1 MNKSE
6 SKYFNTASLMDRALL
21 LLLEK
26 KPFEYITIKEVCEKA
41 GVNRSTF
48 YLHYE
53 TMADLAN
60 ECLHNAT
67 EQMQKKYEKSHSF
80 GQFDIASTSLE
91 KLNFITPQYLRP
103 YLEFVRENKQLYKA
117 VISQPTVFYAEQRFS
132 EMYQGIFNPI
142 LERYHFPD
150 WEKKYR
156 ISFYIKGMW
165 AIIEEWL
172 RADCSDDIEKVMQ
185 VLMSCVYGDD
195 RQ

>member
-6 SKYFNTASLMDRALL
+6 SKYFNTAALMDEALL

-26 KPFEYITIKEVCEKA
+26 KPFEYITVKEVCEKA

-60 ECLHNAT
+60 ECLQNAT
-67 EQMQKKYEKSHSF
+67 EQMRKKYDGAHSL
-80 GQFDIASTSLE
+80 GQFDIAAASLE
-91 KLNFITPQYLRP
+91 KLNLITPQYLRP
-103 YLEFVRENKQLYKA
+103 YLEYVRENKRLYKA
-117 VISQPTVFYAEQRFS
+117 VLSQPAVFYAEQRFS
-132 EMYQGIFNPI
+132 EMYQGIFDPI
-142 LERYHFPD
+142 LERYRFPD

-185 VLMSCVYGDD
+185 VLMRCVYGDGG
-195 RQ
+195 

>member
-1 MNKSE
+1 MNRSE
-6 SKYFNTASLMDRALL
+6 SKYFNTASLMDEALL

-26 KPFEYITIKEVCEKA
+26 KPFEYITVKEICEKA

-53 TMADLAN
+53 TMANLAN
-60 ECLHNAT
+60 ECLQNAT
-67 EQMQKKYEKSHSF
+67 EQMQKKYDETHSF
-80 GQFDIASTSLE
+80 GRFDIAATSLNE
-91 KLNFITPQYLRP
+91 LNFITPQYLHP
-103 YLEFVRENKQLYKA
+103 YLEFVQENKQLYKA
-117 VISQPTVFYAEQRFS
+117 VISQPSVFYAEQRFS
-132 EMYQGIFNPI
+132 DMYQGIFKPI
-142 LERYHFPD
+142 LNRYHFSD

-156 ISFYIKGMW
+156 IPFYIKGMW

-172 RADCSDDIEKVMQ
+172 RTDCSDDIEKIMR